1 VITPVHAV
9 APYVHVANVER
20 SIQFYELLGFKI
32 AHTLKNDK
40 GKIVWANVQ
49 SGQSDKA
56 VLMLALASEPIV
68 ASQQA
73 VLFYMYVD
81 ENLAGL
87 REHLLANKIEVPA
100 INYPP
105 YMEEGE
111 LRVTDPDGY
120 VSLVG
125 QTGNRK

>member
-1 VITPVHAV
+1 MITPVHAL
-9 APYVHVANVER
+9 APYVHVADVER

-32 AHTLKNDK
+32 VDTLKNDK
-40 GKIVWANVQ
+40 GKILWASIQ

-56 VLMLALASEPIV
+56 VLMLALADQPIV

-100 INYPP
+100 ISCPP

-120 VSLVG
+120 VTLVG